1 MVHGD
6 LPAPTLTLSLDCN
19 VARRKKAQALFVAST
34 QNPDLLNGS
43 EVNIHSTN
51 SIAKYLERKQRGL
64 GSFDY
69 PSGGDSVE
77 PLKDLLARNGR
88 GNQQ

>member
-1 MVHGD
+1 LQRG
-6 LPAPTLTLSLDCN
+6 AQ
-19 VARRKKAQALFVAST
+19 KKAQALFVAST